1 MATIDDHAERRMA
14 LAGGA
19 LLGLATLAALI
30 VANTPLAPHVT
41 TALAIPAQ
49 VSIGEFVVLK
59 PLRLW
64 INDGLM
70 AVFFLLVGLEI
81 KRELVEGQL
90 SRRQDAL
97 LPLFGALGGF
107 IAPALLFLA
116 IIGPAHETA
125 RAWAV
130 PTATDIAF
138 VVAVCAMLGRAMPA
152 QLRIFLLGLAVIDDL
167 MAVIVIA
174 VFYTETISL
183 TSLMIAG
190 GAALGVVIMAALG
203 VKRVAAYILLGLVMW
218 AAVLKSGVH
227 ATIAG
232 VALGMLI
239 PIKARPG
246 EESPL
251 HRLEHGLK
259 PWVALMIMP
268 IFAFANAGVPL
279 LGLNWSDLLAPLPLA
294 IACGLFFGKQIG
306 VSFAVWAADR
316 TGLAPRPA
324 GVSWGQVYG
333 AALLTGIGFTM
344 SLFIGSLAVPADQ
357 MDGVRFGVLAGSLAS
372 ALAGVA
378 VLLAMRPRA

>member
-1 MATIDDHAERRMA
+1 MAAMDDHGERRMA
-14 LAGGA
+14 LLGGG
-19 LLGLATLAALI
+19 LLGLATVAALI
-30 VANTPLAPHVT
+30 VANSPLASLAT
-41 TALAIPAQ
+41 STLAIPGQ
-49 VSIGEFVVLK
+49 VSIGTFVVNK
-59 PLRLW
+59 PLLLW

-97 LPLFGALGGF
+97 LPLFGAIGGF
-107 IAPALLFLA
+107 AVPALLFVA
-116 IIGPAHETA
+116 IVGPSHEIV

-138 VVAVCAMLGRAMPA
+138 VVAICAVLGRAMPPS
-152 QLRIFLLGLAVIDDL
+152 LRIFLLGLAVIDDL

-174 VFYTETISL
+174 IFYTASISL
-183 TSLMIAG
+183 ESLMVAG
-190 GAALGVVIMAALG
+190 GAALGVIALAALG
-203 VKRVAAYILLGLVMW
+203 VKRIAAYILVGIVMW

-232 VALGMLI
+232 VALGLLM
-239 PIKARPG
+239 PIKAAPG

-251 HRLEHGLK
+251 HALEHGLK

-268 IFAFANAGVPL
+268 VFAFANAGLPL
-279 LGLNWSDLLAPLPLA
+279 AGLTWEKVLAPLPLA

-306 VSFAVWAADR
+306 VSFMVWVAEK
-316 TGLAPRPA
+316 TGLAPRPD

-378 VLLAMRPRA
+378 VLLAMRPRG

>member
-1 MATIDDHAERRMA
+1 MAAMDDHGERRTV
-14 LAGGA
+14 LIGGG
-19 LLGLATLAALI
+19 LLGLATLAAMI
-30 VANTPLAPHVT
+30 VANSQLAPHVS
-41 TALAIPAQ
+41 AILAIPGQ
-49 VSIGEFVVLK
+49 VSIGDFVVRK
-59 PLRLW
+59 PLQLW

-90 SRRQDAL
+90 SRVQDAL
-97 LPLFGALGGF
+97 LPLFGAIGGF
-107 IAPALLFLA
+107 AVPALLFIS
-116 IIGPAHETA
+116 IIGPSHEMA
-125 RAWAV
+125 GAWAV

-138 VVAVCAMLGRAMPA
+138 VVAICAMLGRAMPP

-174 VFYTETISL
+174 IFYTDTISM
-183 TSLMIAG
+183 TSLMVAG
-190 GAALGVVIMAALG
+190 GAALAVVLMAALG
-203 VKRVAAYILLGLVMW
+203 VTRVAAYILVGLVMW

-232 VALGMLI
+232 VVLGLLI
-239 PIKARPG
+239 PIKAAPG

-268 IFAFANAGVPL
+268 IFAFANAGLPL
-279 LGLNWSDLLAPLPLA
+279 LGLDWSDLLAPLPLA

-316 TGLAPRPA
+316 TGIAPRPA
-324 GVSWGQVYG
+324 GVTWGQVYG

-344 SLFIGSLAVPADQ
+344 SLFIGSLAVPPGQ

-378 VLLAMRPRA
+378 VLLAIRPRP

>member
-1 MATIDDHAERRMA
+1 MAAVDDHDDRRMA
-14 LAGGA
+14 LIGGG
-19 LLGLATLAALI
+19 LLGVATIAALV
-30 VANTPLAPHVT
+30 VANSPLSPMVRAM
-41 TALAIPAQ
+41 LAIPGQ
-49 VSIGEFVVLK
+49 VSVGDFVVNK
-59 PLRLW
+59 PLLLW

-90 SRRQDAL
+90 SRVQDAL
-97 LPLFGALGGF
+97 LPLFGAIGGF
-107 IAPALLFLA
+107 AVPALLFIA
-116 IIGPAHETA
+116 IIGPSHEMA

-138 VVAVCAMLGRAMPA
+138 VVAICAMLGRAMPP

-174 VFYTETISL
+174 VFYTETIST
-183 TSLMIAG
+183 TSLMVAG
-190 GAALGVVIMAALG
+190 GAALVVVLMAALG
-203 VKRVAAYILLGLVMW
+203 VRRVAAYVLVGVVMW

-232 VALGMLI
+232 VVLGLLI
-239 PIKARPG
+239 PIRAAPG

-259 PWVALMIMP
+259 PWVTLMIMP
-268 IFAFANAGVPL
+268 IFAFANAGLPL
-279 LGLNWSDLLAPLPLA
+279 LGLKLADLIAPLPLA
-294 IACGLFFGKQIG
+294 IACGLFFGKQAG

-316 TGLAPRPA
+316 TGLAPRPV

-333 AALLTGIGFTM
+333 AALLTGVGFTM
-344 SLFIGSLAVPADQ
+344 SLFIGSLAVPAEQ

-372 ALAGVA
+372 AIAGAA
-378 VLLAMRPRA
+378 VLVALRPRA